1 VSLEIVNTVATTV
14 TALVIG
20 ATAIAALVQ
29 LRHLRAANQIT
40 ALLAVQNELDS
51 ADFREAEII
60 VRQDLKKMI
69 EDPAYC
75 RFEAAMSIRAAHGE
89 ADPRYVKL
97 RQSVNLI
104 GNTFENVGSMVKN
117 GILDERLVMDIYA
130 WIFASNWD
138 QLVGVI
144 AIARAATGQQGL
156 YENFEYLAAISKR
169 YLDSN
174 PVTYPARVK
183 RLRLELPAA
192 ARSLALED

>member
-1 VSLEIVNTVATTV
+1 MSLEVVNTVATTI

-51 ADFREAEII
+51 PDFRDAEAA
-60 VRQDLKKMI
+60 VRQDLRTMI
-69 EDPAYC
+69 DEPGYC
-75 RFEAAMSIRAAHGE
+75 EFEFAMGRRRVHGTV
-89 ADPRYVKL
+89 DPRFVKM

-104 GNTFENVGSMVKN
+104 ANTFENVGSMVKN
-117 GILDERLVMDIYA
+117 GILDEHLVMDIYS
-130 WIFASNWD
+130 WIFASYWD
-138 QLVGVI
+138 QLSGVI
-144 AIARAATGQQGL
+144 AIGRVSTGQQSI
-156 YENFEYLAAISKR
+156 YENFEYLAALSKR

-183 RLRLELPAA
+183 RLTLDLPPAA
-192 ARSLALED
+192 KGLS